1 MVGSATEGEGP
12 EIWEKAER
20 ERKRVSGGEHDWV
33 KRKEKEDRVS
43 DGRACEREKEI
54 EKRWISYET

>member
-1 MVGSATEGEGP
+1 
-12 EIWEKAER
+12 
-20 ERKRVSGGEHDWV
+20 VSGGEHERV

-54 EKRWISYET
+54 EKR